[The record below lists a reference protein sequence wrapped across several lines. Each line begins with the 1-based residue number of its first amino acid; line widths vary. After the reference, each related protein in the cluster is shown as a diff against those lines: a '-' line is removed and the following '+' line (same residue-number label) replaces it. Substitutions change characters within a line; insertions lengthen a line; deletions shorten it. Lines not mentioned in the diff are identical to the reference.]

1 MRVLINTL
9 PTDEKYPLLNRENL
23 MIPIEMQLS
32 QKNKKTFYQFSAS
45 FLKSRLNFESFEK
58 KMNLVAFVFPK
69 LRTLKTW
76 LGKCLRSPVS
86 EDISKSNMVNVPKL
100 CWYLHHSTFIIF
112 MGNWQRNCVR
122 KSLSYSHAK
131 SWDCLFPHWLPM
143 KIILLLIE
151 TTKGYQLRCNYLR
164 NKKIFLN
171 FLLYFWNLY

>member
-1 MRVLINTL
+1 MLINTL

-45 FLKSRLNFESFEK
+45 FLKPRLNFESFEK

-100 CWYLHHSTFIIF
+100 C
-112 MGNWQRNCVR
+112 
-122 KSLSYSHAK
+122 
-131 SWDCLFPHWLPM
+131 
-143 KIILLLIE
+143 
-151 TTKGYQLRCNYLR
+151 
-164 NKKIFLN
+164 
-171 FLLYFWNLY
+171 